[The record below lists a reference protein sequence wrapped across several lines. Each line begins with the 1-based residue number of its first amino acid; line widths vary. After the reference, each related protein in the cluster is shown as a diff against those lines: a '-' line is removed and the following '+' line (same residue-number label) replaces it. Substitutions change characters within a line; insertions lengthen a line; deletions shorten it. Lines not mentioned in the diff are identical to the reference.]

1 MFTPLRFSI
10 VSLEIKHLQY
20 ILLFRLLSEQYFS
33 EITLA
38 TRMANPATRN
48 GYSWNA
54 SRCLNAC
61 NLACK
66 WGNTR
71 RVCHSYY
78 TGYEVSSNA
87 NLSIGDT
94 YTLVLQS
101 ICGLALM
108 VYDTSE
114 NLWSILR

>member
-48 GYSWNA
+48 GYS
-54 SRCLNAC
+54 
-61 NLACK
+61 
-66 WGNTR
+66 
-71 RVCHSYY
+71 
-78 TGYEVSSNA
+78 
-87 NLSIGDT
+87 
-94 YTLVLQS
+94 
-101 ICGLALM
+101 
-108 VYDTSE
+108 
-114 NLWSILR
+114 